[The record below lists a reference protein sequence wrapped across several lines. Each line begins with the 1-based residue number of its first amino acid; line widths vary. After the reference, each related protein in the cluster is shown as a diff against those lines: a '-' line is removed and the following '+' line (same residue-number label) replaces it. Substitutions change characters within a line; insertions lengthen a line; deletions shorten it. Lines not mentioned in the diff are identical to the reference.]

1 MAIAVAIAIA
11 KDLLLIVV
19 PCHRL
24 VGSNGS
30 FVDYSGGI
38 TSKRL
43 LLELKG
49 FLNNLSYFSIKKKVM
64 KRFFFRLCFILVA
77 LFCILYI
84 SPYNY
89 LLRGISNIYLKGHTT
104 AFLTDYES
112 FPNDSVYAAAQPQA
126 WPLHSQFNQFVTSKT
141 LEDYHKDRKTVA
153 YLVIKSDSILYEKYY
168 DAFGV
173 NSKSNSFSV
182 VKSLISALMGIA
194 IQEGAIKSLDQKVVD
209 FIPELKGPY
218 AKEVTVGDLSSMAS
232 GQKWSEEYYNPFS
245 VTSASYFVKDLDALI
260 LDQPI
265 IEKPGKAFH
274 YQSGTTQLLG
284 MVIKKATGKNLSAY
298 LTEKLWQPMGAEQT
312 ALWQWD
318 STKNRMEKAFCC
330 LATNARDF
338 ARFGKLYKDYG
349 KWNGKQLLDSTFVA
363 LSVKPRFEESP
374 EYGYG
379 WWLDVFEKKKV
390 FMMRGH
396 LGQYVLVVPEED
408 LIVVRLGHLKDKE
421 KESDGK
427 TSGREPFTNDIY
439 VYLKSGLEMIKN
451 VSKN

>member
-1 MAIAVAIAIA
+1 
-11 KDLLLIVV
+11 
-19 PCHRL
+19 
-24 VGSNGS
+24 
-30 FVDYSGGI
+30 
-38 TSKRL
+38 
-43 LLELKG
+43 
-49 FLNNLSYFSIKKKVM
+49 M
-64 KRFFFRLCFILVA
+64 KRFFFRLGFLLIA
-77 LFCILYI
+77 LFSILYI
-84 SPYNY
+84 SPYSY
-89 LLRGISNIYLKGHTT
+89 LLRGISTIYLTGHTT

-112 FPNDSVYAAAQPQA
+112 FSNDSVYAVVQPQA
-126 WPLHSQFNQFVTSKT
+126 WPLHSKYNQFATSKS

-153 YLVIKSDSILYEKYY
+153 YLVIKNDSILYEKYY
-168 DAFGV
+168 DSFGV
-173 NSKSNSFSV
+173 NSRSNSFSV
-182 VKSLISALMGIA
+182 VKSVVSALMGIA

-218 AKEVTVGDLSSMAS
+218 ANEVTVGDLSSMAS

-265 IEKPGKAFH
+265 IEKPGKKFH

-284 MVIKKATGKNLSAY
+284 MVIKRATGKKLSTY

-312 ALWQWD
+312 ALWQRD
-318 STKNRMEKAFCC
+318 SSDNEMEKAFCC

-338 ARFGKLYKDYG
+338 ARFGKLYKNHG
-349 KWNGKQLLDSTFVA
+349 RWNDKQLLDSTFVA

-379 WWLDVFEKKKV
+379 WWLEVFEGKKV

-408 LIVVRLGHLKDKE
+408 LIVVRLGHLKDRE
-421 KESDGK
+421 KEIEGK
-427 TSGREPFTNDIY
+427 TSGGESFTKDIY
-439 VYLKSGLEMIKN
+439 VYLEGGLEMIKN